1 MKVIVARSN
10 WRVPFRENLAIS
22 STDNYHGFTPLRML
36 MRHCYGYDAD
46 KDVETALSKT
56 PACGITVLGH
66 LSPKLFIVEK
76 TKDIQRLKE
85 LAHALVQAADDNQVQ
100 HLLVCSFDSCF
111 KLNPAIIEAVIDG
124 FLNFGDARAI
134 QRVTI
139 PLSSED
145 NYHKARDVLSRLQYN
160 TIMKKYKRDEKGLRN

>member
-36 MRHCYGYDAD
+36 MRHCYGHDAD
-46 KDVETALSKT
+46 KDVETALLQT
-56 PACGITVLGH
+56 PASGITILGH

-111 KLNPAIIEAVIDG
+111 KLNPAIIEAVFGG
-124 FLNFGDARAI
+124 FLNFCDGKAV
-134 QRVTI
+134 QRITV

-145 NYHKARDVLSRLQYN
+145 NYHKARAVLSRLQYDAV
-160 TIMKKYKRDEKGLRN
+160 KEKYKRNGAK

>member
-1 MKVIVARSN
+1 MKVIIARSN

-36 MRHCYGYDAD
+36 MRHCYKRDAD
-46 KDVETALSKT
+46 KDVEIALSQT
-56 PACGITVLGH
+56 PASGITVLGH

-76 TKDIQRLKE
+76 TKDIHRLKE

-100 HLLVCSFDSCF
+100 HLLVCSFDEF
-111 KLNPAIIEAVIDG
+111 RLKLNPAIIEAVIDG

-160 TIMKKYKRDEKGLRN
+160 TIMKKYKRDEMA